1 MEVWSALL
9 LTLGA
14 CIALALTRHSRLASR
29 TGCAFALM
37 GCLGA
42 LGGDLL
48 RPALLGSLPP
58 PAACLP
64 LLFRLPVELVG
75 ACAAVHTLGYLKGH
89 GEEKSG
95 IYWFLYNL
103 TLASMLAV
111 TAATTFWRFAV
122 AWEFMGLF
130 SAGLVAFDA
139 RRDRV
144 RNATWTYL
152 VACHAGILL
161 LIAAIALK
169 PYSIPLATA
178 ALLLGFGL
186 KAGFPGLHVW
196 LPEAHPAAPAPVS
209 ALMSAAM
216 VNLGLY
222 GILRFLPYQPNL
234 LAIGAS
240 IALLGAIGALGGI
253 LFALSQSDIKR
264 LLAYSTI
271 ENIGIIT
278 LAGGVATLGLAANN
292 AHMCLLASSGAGLHL
307 ISHAFLKASLF
318 LGAGAIYKATGTLDS
333 DSLGGLARKM
343 PRTATLFLL
352 NAIGICGLP
361 PMNGFLGEL
370 LIYLALFE
378 GIATAHGV
386 VSCLSVALVIALAL
400 TGGFAALAFARLY
413 SSVFQGEPRSE
424 MARQVQESPVCMIL
438 PQSLLLACSILMLVL
453 MAFMPFGG
461 ALGRLLRAPILA
473 ARVSV
478 GLVGLTLLLLLLRR
492 FLLPRTGT
500 LSLRPTWDCG
510 YAEPTARMAY
520 TGSAFA
526 QPATDFLAPLTGSV
540 KVVARDEGLFPSKAS
555 IAVETPDAGVARLW
569 RPLFRRVARLAEW
582 SHRLQAGYL
591 HLYILAMA
599 LAVVA
604 MLVWG
609 FVFN

>member
-14 CIALALTRHSRLASR
+14 CIALALTRHSRLAGR
-29 TGCAFALM
+29 IGCAFALM

-42 LGGDLL
+42 LAGDLL
-48 RPALLGSLPP
+48 RIFALLGCAPVADRLST
-58 PAACLP
+58 
-64 LLFRLPVELVG
+64 LFRLPIELVG
-75 ACAAVHTLGYLKGH
+75 ACAALHTLGYLKGH

-111 TAATTFWRFAV
+111 TAAPTFWRFAV

-139 RRDRV
+139 RSERV

-161 LIAAIALK
+161 LIAASALK
-169 PYSIPLATA
+169 AHAIPFATA

-222 GILRFLPYQPNL
+222 GILRFLPWQPNL
-234 LAIGAS
+234 FALGTTLS
-240 IALLGAIGALGGI
+240 LLGALGALGGI

-278 LAGGVATLGLAANN
+278 LAGGVATLGLASNN
-292 AHMCLLASSGAGLHL
+292 ERMFLLASSGAFLHL
-307 ISHAFLKASLF
+307 LSHAFLKASLF

-370 LIYLALFE
+370 LVYLALFE
-378 GIATAHGV
+378 GIATANGAV
-386 VSCLSVALVIALAL
+386 ACLSVGLVIALAL

-424 MARQVQESPVCMIL
+424 MARQVRESPVCMIL

-453 MAFMPFGG
+453 MAFVPIGG
-461 ALGRLLRAPILA
+461 EIGTLLRAPVLA
-473 ARVSV
+473 ARFSV
-478 GLVGLTLLLLLLRR
+478 GAVGLTLLLMLLRR
-492 FLLPRTGT
+492 FWLPRTGS

-526 QPATDFLAPLTGSV
+526 QPATNFLAPLTGSE
-540 KVVARDEGLFPSKAS
+540 KVLERDDGLFPAKAA

-569 RPLFRRVARLAEW
+569 RPLFRRVAILAEW

-609 FVFN
+609 FGFN